1 MRWHRLNTWNLQTYI
16 STVNLMLLI
25 YKHCFK
31 TFVYL
36 LLTVST
42 MARTTVNI
50 NTSTIINKAMAILR
64 DDACLQIH
72 TQCLGLNLQ
81 LYKYKFSCL
90 YCCVILYKNIIV
102 ECMYEFFGGM
112 TWSFCKL
119 MRLAITTNRYFTLLI
134 HLSFYFTHTFVIFT
148 NIIDIVNKKTM
159 LKWWIANK

>member
-1 MRWHRLNTWNLQTYI
+1 
-16 STVNLMLLI
+16 MLLI

-90 YCCVILYKNIIV
+90 HCCVILYKNIIV
-102 ECMYEFFGGM
+102 ECMKSFF
-112 TWSFCKL
+112 WE
-119 MRLAITTNRYFTLLI
+119 
-134 HLSFYFTHTFVIFT
+134 
-148 NIIDIVNKKTM
+148 
-159 LKWWIANK
+159 

>member
-1 MRWHRLNTWNLQTYI
+1 MRWHGLNTWNLQTYI

-90 YCCVILYKNIIV
+90 YCCVIPYRNIIV
-102 ECMYEFFGGM
+102 ECMYKFFWGM

-119 MRLAITTNRYFTLLI
+119 MRLAVTTNRYFTLLI

-148 NIIDIVNKKTM
+148 NIIDIVNKKTK
-159 LKWWIANK
+159 LKFNPF